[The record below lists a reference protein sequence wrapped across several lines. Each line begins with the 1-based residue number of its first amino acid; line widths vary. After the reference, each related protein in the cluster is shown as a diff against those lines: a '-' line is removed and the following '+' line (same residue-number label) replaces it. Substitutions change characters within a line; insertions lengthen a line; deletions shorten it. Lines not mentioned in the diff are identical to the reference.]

1 MTIFDLVKA
10 PEIASYWKEMTQ
22 DAPPYLGETLFP
34 PQKKLGLNLSWLKGK
49 KGLPVALKLSAFDVK
64 AIPRQRIG
72 MEKMATDMPF
82 FKESMY
88 VDEELRQELN
98 KVMESGNSLYIDAV
112 MNRIFDDSTTLLEA
126 ARVARER
133 MRMQLI
139 TTGEISLASNGQA
152 YDYDYGLDPTT
163 QKVDASSSWASPSAD
178 IIGDIRGWQDTIEDN
193 TGVRPNRAVCSR
205 KTWSYLLKNLAI
217 KKTLAVLSDGT
228 EYLSDAKLR
237 TYLAEELDLT
247 VTVYSKRYMADN
259 GSATKYIPD
268 DTFILLPPGNLGN
281 TWFGTTPEESDL
293 MASSAVENVAIVD
306 TGVAVTTMKQ
316 SDPVNVE
323 VKVTQICLPDFPTAD
338 QIVIA
343 DVTPA

>member
-10 PEIASYWKEMTQ
+10 PEIASYWNEMTQ

-49 KGLPVALKLSAFDVK
+49 KGLPVALKLSAFDAK

-72 MEKMATDMPF
+72 MEKISADMPF

-98 KVMESGNSLYIDAV
+98 KVMESGNSAYIDAV
-112 MNRIFDDSTTLLEA
+112 MNRIFDDTTTLIDA

-152 YDYDYGLDPTT
+152 YDYDYGLDATT
-163 QKVDASSSWASPSAD
+163 QKVNAQTVWSNTNAD
-178 IIGDIRGWQDTIEDN
+178 IIGDIRGWQDTIEDT
-193 TGVRPNRAVCSR
+193 TGVRPDRAVCSR
-205 KTWSYLLKNLAI
+205 KTWGYILKNVPII
-217 KKTLAVLSDGT
+217 KTVYAMSDGST
-228 EYLSDAKLR
+228 YLSDARLR
-237 TYLAEELDLT
+237 QYLMEELGLS
-247 VTVYSKRYMADN
+247 VTVYSKRFLGDDGNPA
-259 GSATKYIPD
+259 KFIPD
-268 DTFILLPPGNLGN
+268 DTFVLLPPGQLGN

-293 MASSAVENVAIVD
+293 MASTAVENVAIVD
-306 TGVAVTTMKQ
+306 TGVAVTTMKHA
-316 SDPVNVE
+316 DPVNVE
-323 VKVTQICLPDFPTAD
+323 TKVTQICLPDFPVAD

-343 DVTPA
+343 DVA

>member
-112 MNRIFDDSTTLLEA
+112 MNRIFDDSTTLLES

-152 YDYDYGLDPTT
+152 YDYDYGLDPT
-163 QKVDASSSWASPSAD
+163 QKVNASSSWASPSAD

-205 KTWSYLLKNLAI
+205 KTWSYLLKNTSI

-293 MASSAVENVAIVD
+293 MASSSVENVEIVD
-306 TGVAVTTMKQ
+306 TGVAITTMKQ

-343 DVTPA
+343 DVTP

>member
-10 PEIASYWKEMTQ
+10 PEIASYWKEMVQ

-64 AIPRQRIG
+64 AVPRQRIG
-72 MEKMATDMPF
+72 MEKMSTDMPF

-112 MNRIFDDSTTLLEA
+112 MNRIFDDSTTLIEG

-152 YDYDYGLDPTT
+152 YDYDYGLDATT
-163 QKVDASSSWASPSAD
+163 QKVDSSAKWSNTNAD
-178 IIGDIRGWQDTIEDN
+178 IVGDIRGWQDTIEDA

-205 KTWSYLLKNLAI
+205 KTWSYMLKNLPI
-217 KKTLAVLSDGT
+217 KKTIAVLSDGT
-228 EYLSDAKLR
+228 EYLSDNKLK
-237 TYLAEELDLT
+237 TYLSEELDLT

-259 GSATKYIPD
+259 GTAAKYIPD

-293 MASSAVENVAIVD
+293 MASNTVENVAIVD
-306 TGVAVTTMKQ
+306 TGVAVTTMKHE
-316 SDPVNVE
+316 DPVNVE
-323 VKVTQICLPDFPTAD
+323 IKVTQICLPDFPTAD

-343 DVTPA
+343 DVNPN

>member
-34 PQKKLGLNLSWLKGK
+34 NQKKLGLTLSWLKGK

-72 MEKMATDMPF
+72 MEKLSTDMPF

-98 KVMESGNSLYIDAV
+98 KVMESGNARYIDAV
-112 MNRIFDDSTTLLEA
+112 MNRIFDDTTTLLEA
-126 ARVARER
+126 ARVSRER

-139 TTGEISLASNGQA
+139 TTGEISMASNGQA
-152 YDYDYGLDPTT
+152 YDYDYGLDATT
-163 QKVDASSSWASPSAD
+163 QKVDASTTWASTSAD
-178 IIGDIRGWQDTIEDN
+178 IIGDIHKWQDDIEGV
-193 TGVRPNRAVCSR
+193 TGIRPNRAVCTR
-205 KTWSYLLKNLAI
+205 KTWNYFLKNLPI

-228 EYLSDAKLR
+228 EYMSQTKLR
-237 TYLAEELDLT
+237 SYLAEELDLA
-247 VTVYSKRYMADN
+247 VTVYDKRYMADN
-259 GSATKYIPD
+259 GTATKYIPD

-293 MASSAVENVAIVD
+293 MASANVENVAIVD
-306 TGVAVTTMKQ
+306 TGVAITTMKQ
-316 SDPVNVE
+316 TDPVNVE
-323 VKVTQICLPDFPTAD
+323 TKVTQICLPDFPTAD

-343 DVTPA
+343 DVNPQ

>member
-10 PEIASYWKEMTQ
+10 PEIASYWKEMVQ

-64 AIPRQRIG
+64 AVPRQRIG
-72 MEKMATDMPF
+72 MEKMSTDMPF

-112 MNRIFDDSTTLLEA
+112 MNRIFDDSTTLIEG

-152 YDYDYGLDPTT
+152 YDYDYGLDATT
-163 QKVDASSSWASPSAD
+163 QKVDSSAKWSNTSAD
-178 IIGDIRGWQDTIEDN
+178 IVGDIRGWQDAIEDS

-205 KTWSYLLKNLAI
+205 KTWSYMLKNI
-217 KKTLAVLSDGT
+217 PMKKTIAVLSDGT
-228 EYLSDAKLR
+228 EYLSDNKLK
-237 TYLAEELDLT
+237 TYLSEELDLT

-259 GSATKYIPD
+259 GTAAKYIPD

-293 MASSAVENVAIVD
+293 MASNAVENVAIVD
-306 TGVAVTTMKQ
+306 TGVAVTTMKHE
-316 SDPVNVE
+316 DPVNVE
-323 VKVTQICLPDFPTAD
+323 IKVTQICLPDFPTAD

-343 DVTPA
+343 DVNPN

>member
-10 PEIASYWKEMTQ
+10 PEIASYWEEMTQ
-22 DAPPYLGETLFP
+22 DQPPYLGETLFP
-34 PQKKLGLNLSWLKGK
+34 NQKKLGLNLSWLKGK
-49 KGLPVALKLSAFDVK
+49 SGLPVALKLSAFDVK

-72 MEKMATDMPF
+72 MSKMSTDMPF

-98 KVMESGNSLYIDAV
+98 KVMESGNTAYIDAV
-112 MNRIFDDSTTLLEA
+112 MNRIFDDTTTLLEA

-152 YDYDYGLDPTT
+152 YDYDYGLDSTT
-163 QKVDASSSWASPSAD
+163 QKVTAAASWATATTD
-178 IIGDIRGWQDTIEDN
+178 IIGDIRKWQDDIEDA
-193 TGVRPNRAVCSR
+193 TGIRPVRAVCSR
-205 KTWSYLLKNLAI
+205 KTWSYLLKNTLI

-228 EYLSDAKLR
+228 EYLSDQKLR
-237 TYLAEELDLT
+237 TYLAEELDLS
-247 VTVYSKRYMADN
+247 VTVYSKRYMGDN

-268 DTFILLPPGNLGN
+268 DTFILLPAGNLGN

-306 TGVAVTTMKQ
+306 TGVAVTTIKQ
-316 SDPVNVE
+316 ADPVNVE

-343 DVTPA
+343 DVIP

>member
-1 MTIFDLVKA
+1 
-10 PEIASYWKEMTQ
+10 
-22 DAPPYLGETLFP
+22 
-34 PQKKLGLNLSWLKGK
+34 
-49 KGLPVALKLSAFDVK
+49 
-64 AIPRQRIG
+64 
-72 MEKMATDMPF
+72 
-82 FKESMY
+82 
-88 VDEELRQELN
+88 
-98 KVMESGNSLYIDAV
+98 MESGNSLYIDAV

-163 QKVDASSSWASPSAD
+163 QKVDASASWASPSAD

-205 KTWSYLLKNLAI
+205 KTWSYLLKNTSI

-228 EYLSDAKLR
+228 EYLSDVKLR

>member
-1 MTIFDLVKA
+1 M
-10 PEIASYWKEMTQ
+10 
-22 DAPPYLGETLFP
+22 
-34 PQKKLGLNLSWLKGK
+34 
-49 KGLPVALKLSAFDVK
+49 
-64 AIPRQRIG
+64 
-72 MEKMATDMPF
+72 
-82 FKESMY
+82 
-88 VDEELRQELN
+88 DEELRQELN
-98 KVMESGNSLYIDAV
+98 KVMESGNSMYIDAV

-163 QKVDASSSWASPSAD
+163 QKVNAATAWTDSSAD
-178 IIGDIRGWQDTIEDN
+178 IISDIRGWQDAIEDA
-193 TGVRPNRAVCSR
+193 TGIRPNRAVCSR
-205 KTWSYLLKNLAI
+205 KTWSYMLKNLPI
-217 KKTLAVLSDGT
+217 KKTLAVMSDGT
-228 EYLSDAKLR
+228 EYLSDARLR

-247 VTVYSKRYMADN
+247 VTIYSKRFMNDSGA
-259 GSATKYIPD
+259 AAKYIPD

-293 MASSAVENVAIVD
+293 MSSSTVENVAIVD
-306 TGVAVTTMKQ
+306 TGVAVTTIKQ

-323 VKVTQICLPDFPTAD
+323 IKVTQICLPDFPTAD

>member
-1 MTIFDLVKA
+1 MTIFDLVRA
-10 PEIASYWKEMTQ
+10 PEIASYWQEMTQ

-64 AIPRQRIG
+64 AVPRQRIG

-98 KVMESGNSLYIDAV
+98 KVMESGNSMYIDAV

-152 YDYDYGLDPTT
+152 YDYDYGLDAST
-163 QKVDASSSWASPSAD
+163 QKVNAATAWTNNNAD
-178 IIGDIRGWQDTIEDN
+178 IISDIRGWQDAIEDA
-193 TGVRPNRAVCSR
+193 TGIRPNRAVCSR
-205 KTWSYLLKNLAI
+205 KTWSYMLKNLPI
-217 KKTLAVLSDGT
+217 KKTIAGLSDGT

-237 TYLAEELDLT
+237 TYLTEELDMT
-247 VTVYSKRYMADN
+247 VTIYSKRFMNDSGVA
-259 GSATKYIPD
+259 AKYIPD

-293 MASSAVENVAIVD
+293 MSSSTVENVAIVD
-306 TGVAVTTMKQ
+306 TGVAVTTIKQ

-323 VKVTQICLPDFPTAD
+323 IKVTQICLPDFPTAD

>member
-72 MEKMATDMPF
+72 MEKMSTDMPF

-98 KVMESGNSLYIDAV
+98 KVMESGNTMYIDAV

-152 YDYDYGLDPTT
+152 YDYDYGLDSTT
-163 QKVDASSSWASPSAD
+163 QKVDASASWAITSTD
-178 IIGDIRGWQDTIEDN
+178 IIGDIRGWQDTIEDE

-205 KTWSYLLKNLAI
+205 KTWGYMLKNLPI
-217 KKTLAVLSDGT
+217 KKTIAVLS
-228 EYLSDAKLR
+228 
-237 TYLAEELDLT
+237 
-247 VTVYSKRYMADN
+247 V
-259 GSATKYIPD
+259 
-268 DTFILLPPGNLGN
+268 LPPGNLGN

-306 TGVAVTTMKQ
+306 TGVAITTMKQ
-316 SDPVNVE
+316 ADPVNVE
-323 VKVTQICLPDFPTAD
+323 IKVTQICLPDFPTAD

>member
-34 PQKKLGLNLSWLKGK
+34 NQKKLGLTLSWLKGK

-72 MEKMATDMPF
+72 MEKLSTDMPF

-112 MNRIFDDSTTLLEA
+112 MNRIFDDTTTLLEA
-126 ARVARER
+126 ARVSRER

-139 TTGEISLASNGQA
+139 TTGEISMASNGQA
-152 YDYDYGLDPTT
+152 YDYDYGLDATT
-163 QKVDASSSWASPSAD
+163 QKVDASTTWASTSAD
-178 IIGDIRGWQDTIEDN
+178 IIGDIHKWQDDIESV
-193 TGVRPNRAVCSR
+193 TGIRPNRAVCTR
-205 KTWSYLLKNLAI
+205 KTWNYFLKNLPI

-228 EYLSDAKLR
+228 EYMSQTKLR
-237 TYLAEELDLT
+237 SYLAEELDLA
-247 VTVYSKRYMADN
+247 VTVYDKRYMAEN
-259 GSATKYIPD
+259 GTATKYIPD

-293 MASSAVENVAIVD
+293 MASANVENVAIVD
-306 TGVAVTTMKQ
+306 TGVAITTMKQ
-316 SDPVNVE
+316 TDPVNVE
-323 VKVTQICLPDFPTAD
+323 TKVTQICLPDFPTAD

>member
-1 MTIFDLVKA
+1 MTIFDLVRA
-10 PEIASYWKEMTQ
+10 PEIASYWQEMTQ

-98 KVMESGNSLYIDAV
+98 KVMESGNSMYIDAV

-152 YDYDYGLDPTT
+152 YDYDYGLDATT
-163 QKVDASSSWASPSAD
+163 QKVNASASWATATTD
-178 IIGDIRGWQDTIEDN
+178 IIGDIRGWQDAIEDE
-193 TGVRPNRAVCSR
+193 TGVRPNRAVCNR
-205 KTWSYLLKNLAI
+205 KTWSYMLKNVPI
-217 KKTLAVLSDGT
+217 KKTIAVLSDGS
-228 EYLSDAKLR
+228 EYLSDARLR

-247 VTVYSKRYMADN
+247 VTVYSKRYMGDN
-259 GSATKYIPD
+259 GTPAKFIPD

-293 MASSAVENVAIVD
+293 MGSSAADNVSIVD
-306 TGVAVTTMKQ
+306 TGVAVTTIRHA
-316 SDPVNVE
+316 DPVNVE
-323 VKVTQICLPDFPTAD
+323 IKVTQICLPDFPTAD

-343 DVTPA
+343 DVTP